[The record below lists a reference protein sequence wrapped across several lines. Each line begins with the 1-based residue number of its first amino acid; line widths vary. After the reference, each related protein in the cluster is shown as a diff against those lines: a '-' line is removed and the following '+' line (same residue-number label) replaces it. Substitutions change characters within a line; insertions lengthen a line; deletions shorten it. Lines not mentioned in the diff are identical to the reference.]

1 MSTRGLVVA
10 LRGLQSVL
18 CICPC
23 CGELFRLSE
32 GRLFYAS
39 PPRRTWF
46 DDLEREREMLERAED
61 RFEEERQKLQ
71 EMSRQSVER
80 ELRRA
85 LRQRD
90 PVLTPRGYYPKDAR
104 PLLDPVDFVV
114 FDGMNIQRRVRA
126 VVLLDHV
133 AEDRG
138 RERVQASLERALERG
153 NVGWSVVRVGEDG
166 QVRFTDSEGT

>member
-1 MSTRGLVVA
+1 MSARGLVVA
-10 LRGLQSVL
+10 LRELQSVL

-32 GRLFYAS
+32 ARLFYAS

-46 DDLEREREMLERAED
+46 DDLQREKERLQRAED
-61 RFEEERQKLQ
+61 RFEEERQKLG

-80 ELRRA
+80 KLRRA
-85 LRQRD
+85 LRERD

-114 FDGMNIQRRVRA
+114 FDGMNLRGRVRE

-138 RERVQASLERALERG
+138 
-153 NVGWSVVRVGEDG
+153 
-166 QVRFTDSEGT
+166 

>member
-1 MSTRGLVVA
+1 MSARGLVVA
-10 LRGLQSVL
+10 LRELQSVL

-39 PPRRTWF
+39 APRRTWF
-46 DDLEREREMLERAED
+46 DDLQREKERLQRAED
-61 RFEEERQKLQ
+61 RFEEERQKLG

-80 ELRRA
+80 KLRRA
-85 LRQRD
+85 LRERD

-114 FDGMNIQRRVRA
+114 FDGMNLRGRVRE

-138 RERVQASLERALERG
+138 RERVQTSLERALERG
-153 NVGWSVVRVGEDG
+153 NLGWSVVRVGEDG
-166 QVRFTDSEGT
+166 QVRFTDSGGS

>member
-1 MSTRGLVVA
+1 MSARGLVVA
-10 LRGLQSVL
+10 LRELQSVL

-32 GRLFYAS
+32 GRLFYDS

-46 DDLEREREMLERAED
+46 DALQREKERLERAED
-61 RFEEERQKLQ
+61 RFEEERQKLG

-80 ELRRA
+80 KLRRA
-85 LRQRD
+85 LRERD

-114 FDGMNIQRRVRA
+114 FDGMNLRGRVRE

-138 RERVQASLERALERG
+138 RERVQTSLERALERG
-153 NVGWSVVRVGEDG
+153 NLGWSVVRVGEDG
-166 QVRFTDSEGT
+166 QVRFTDSGGS